1 MQLKQ
6 EEANRSTEHS
16 TIQRE
21 MARQQESYKGD
32 MEQLKLL
39 DGQITDKIA
48 DMMKL
53 EIETRLN
60 SDMSIFYLQ

>member
-1 MQLKQ
+1 MQIQLKQ
-6 EEANRSTEHS
+6 EEQNRSQEHQNMQKE
-16 TIQRE
+16 IFK
-21 MARQQESYKGD
+21 QQENFRTD
-32 MEQLKLL
+32 LEQLKIL

-60 SDMSIFYLQ
+60 SDM